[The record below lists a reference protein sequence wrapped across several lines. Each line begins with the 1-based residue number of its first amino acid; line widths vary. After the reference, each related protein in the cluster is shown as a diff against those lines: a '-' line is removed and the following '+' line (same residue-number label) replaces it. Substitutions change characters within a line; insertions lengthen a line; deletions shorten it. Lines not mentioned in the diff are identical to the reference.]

1 MSIADDLSKLSN
13 AGSDTKNANTPQ
25 EWRARLDVGSEG
37 GYFIS
42 TPRNAGELPDA
53 VELFKE
59 FDLDPKLWVVISVRK
74 SRWQR
79 YDGEWLEAARV
90 SIKPAQQVLHEGQ

>member
-1 MSIADDLSKLSN
+1 MSLADDLSKLANS
-13 AGSDTKNANTPQ
+13 GSDIKNTNTPQ
-25 EWRARLDVGSEG
+25 DWRARLDVGNDG

-53 VELFKE
+53 VALFKD
-59 FDLDPKLWVVISVRK
+59 FDLDPSLWTVVSVRK

-79 YDGEWLEAARV
+79 YDGE
-90 SIKPAQQVLHEGQ
+90 